1 MTTPT
6 YITTSGGR
14 ISAFLID
21 NLREPGARP
30 AAAPVL
36 QAHGRSRTTTKSISL
51 AGRCPRRQSLCLG
64 RAEGETATAG
74 REDSEPR
81 TLRAEITEG
90 E

>member
-30 AAAPVL
+30 AAAPLL
-36 QAHGRSRTTTKSISL
+36 QAHGRYQDLLANPAEKSGMV
-51 AGRCPRRQSLCLG
+51 A
-64 RAEGETATAG
+64 
-74 REDSEPR
+74 
-81 TLRAEITEG
+81 
-90 E
+90 